1 MGLFKSKEEKKAKK
15 EANAFF
21 LGQTLQA
28 IGRIPAGKN
37 VGISLEP
44 ESQVLKIQY
53 EETAITLP
61 YSRIISFMLEDETKL
76 SDKRNAGLRALAGG
90 ALFGVTGA
98 IVGAAS
104 AKNKATK
111 NGWVFLLTKTK
122 KDRYKV

>member
-44 ESQVLKIQY
+44 ERQVKKVFVRSVDIQL
-53 EETAITLP
+53 I
-61 YSRIISFMLEDETKL
+61 
-76 SDKRNAGLRALAGG
+76 
-90 ALFGVTGA
+90 
-98 IVGAAS
+98 
-104 AKNKATK
+104 
-111 NGWVFLLTKTK
+111 
-122 KDRYKV
+122 

>member
-44 ESQVLKIQY
+44 ERQVLKIQY

-76 SDKRNAGLRALAGG
+76 SDKCWITCISRWRFIWGYRSYCWSG
-90 ALFGVTGA
+90 FCQ
-98 IVGAAS
+98 
-104 AKNKATK
+104 K
-111 NGWVFLLTKTK
+111 
-122 KDRYKV
+122 